1 MCVNL
6 PTKNGCVNSFKGSKY
21 IPFLIKNYLLLKK
34 YSVILNEIS
43 NTMGERFDSK
53 LVCHGKYLKSEIE
66 SCDGKTDSDF
76 QEK

>member
-1 MCVNL
+1 MCINL

-34 YSVILNEIS
+34 YYVILNEIS

-53 LVCHGKYLKSEIE
+53 LVYHGKYLRSERE
-66 SCDGKTDSDF
+66 SSDGKTDSDF